1 MFSKTVHPELFTQN
15 RSPKTVEKKPRKRD
29 WLLTEN
35 IKRFI
40 HPECKIIEK
49 WFLLQRQKYIFLIF
63 LPIIVMSNSI
73 KYTIRGQPWVH
84 IIVIVKFLF
93 KKLFY
98 VANWMWTFIDIESFF
113 KFITQR
119 TVILISVA
127 SCQSNGL
134 LWISLW

>member
-29 WLLTEN
+29 WLLIEN

-49 WFLLQRQKYIFLIF
+49 WFLLQRQKYIFLVF